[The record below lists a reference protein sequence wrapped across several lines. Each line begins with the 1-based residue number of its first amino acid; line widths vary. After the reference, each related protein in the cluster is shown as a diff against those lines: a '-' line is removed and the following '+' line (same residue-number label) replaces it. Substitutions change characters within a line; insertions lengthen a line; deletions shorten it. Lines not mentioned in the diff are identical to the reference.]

1 MGRQVDVETT
11 QPESDRQALG
21 IEIRGL
27 RKTYGDTRALDSLDL
42 AGKPGE
48 VLGIAGPNGAGKS
61 TLIGILAGE
70 ITPDEGEIRI
80 DGEVWSPQL
89 AAQTVAVVHQEPQL
103 FPNLTIG
110 ENLLVGR
117 EGTNVRRPSLS
128 ADERRMLADL
138 EIDRFVNDRL
148 ERCTLAVRQRAEI
161 ARALIRNS
169 RCFLFDEPNS
179 ALTDEESAELF
190 NQMRR
195 LSAVGHI
202 VMLVSHRLAELVAI
216 SDRVA
221 VLRDGRCAEILEGE
235 ALTQEAVASEMVVGR
250 AERTPDETAQTP
262 RASRETRTD
271 HLLTLQGWTHAKNE
285 FQDVD
290 MHVEAGEIVALIG
303 VEGSGARELLRS
315 IAGFEPASGTIE
327 MSGLRGDRA
336 IRKVGYVAPDRRES
350 LFANLSVGQNIVVR
364 LGAPRMA
371 SVSGLLR
378 KRKSV
383 ELAQRSVERFAIRCR
398 SVDQPLTDLS
408 GGNQQKVAIAATTI
422 QEPQV
427 LALEE
432 PTRGVDIGSKS
443 EIYELLRQYA
453 GEGHAVV
460 LYCTEVSEVFESAD
474 RAHVVSE
481 GRISS
486 PLEVRG
492 YADMET
498 LARDI
503 TRLERQGLLVA
514 ASA

>member
-1 MGRQVDVETT
+1 MGRQVDVETV
-11 QPESDRQALG
+11 QSDGDRQTLG

-27 RKTYGDTRALDSLDL
+27 RKTYGDTRALAGLDL

-89 AAQTVAVVHQEPQL
+89 AAQTVAVVHQEPQV

-117 EGTNVRRPSLS
+117 EGTHVQRPRLS
-128 ADERRMLADL
+128 ADERKLLDDL
-138 EIDRFVNDRL
+138 ELGRFVNHRL
-148 ERCTLAVRQRAEI
+148 EQCTLAVRQRAEI

-190 NQMRR
+190 EQMRR
-195 LSAVGHI
+195 LSAAGHI
-202 VMLVSHRLAELVAI
+202 VILVSHRLAELVALA
-216 SDRVA
+216 DRVA
-221 VLRDGRCAEILEGE
+221 VLRDGLCAAILQGE

-250 AERTPDETAQTP
+250 AKRTPDVEAQTQ
-262 RASRETRTD
+262 RASKETPSD
-271 HLLTLQGWTHAKNE
+271 HLLSVQGWTHGKSE
-285 FQDVD
+285 FQDIDLYVD
-290 MHVEAGEIVALIG
+290 AGEIVALIG

-315 IAGFEPASGTIE
+315 IAGFEPASGALE
-327 MSGLRGDRA
+327 MNGLRGDRA
-336 IRKVGYVAPDRRES
+336 IHKIGYVAPDRRET
-350 LFANLSVGQNIVVR
+350 LFANLSVGQNIVAR
-364 LGAPRMA
+364 LGSPRIA
-371 SVSGLLR
+371 SMTGLLQ
-378 KRKSV
+378 KRKSAA
-383 ELAQRSVERFAIRCR
+383 LAQRAVERFAIRCR

-408 GGNQQKVAIAATTI
+408 GGNQQKVAIAAATV
-422 QEPQV
+422 QEPRV

-432 PTRGVDIGSKS
+432 PTRGVDIGSKG
-443 EIYELLRQYA
+443 EIYELLRHYA
-453 GEGHAVV
+453 GEGNAVL
-460 LYCTEVSEVFESAD
+460 LYCTEVSEVFEAAD
-474 RAHVVSE
+474 RVHVVSE
-481 GRISS
+481 GRISP
-486 PLEVRG
+486 PLAVRG
-492 YADMET
+492 YTDVET
-498 LARDI
+498 LARDV